1 METTTVFENISQ
13 HIIKH
18 IQSAENSIYIC
29 VPWLTDEE
37 ILSELVKKSKQ
48 NVHIEIITVNDEFNQ
63 AKSSYH
69 NKLKANNSNVYLIN
83 KTIDGGIPHHKFC
96 VIDNET
102 LITGSYNWSNNA
114 KNNDENILIKVI
126 ADFEDYALIN
136 EYNIR
141 FQKMLYKYG
150 IINENDEWEKVI
162 EYTNEVKIKQEN
174 ANEYYDLSLIYL
186 KEKRLGEALDSLNEG
201 IKKLPYPDKNYFF
214 LKHHILIKLGR
225 YLEGTENLFNYLW
238 EIAGND
244 IEEIEKFKKT
254 YESFIQ
260 TIINNGNESY
270 KIIEEINVKT
280 KSKLGRF
287 AQLNITPHLFKYE
300 ELDTTPF

>member
-1 METTTVFENISQ
+1 MDSSPNFYLEKMTADLSKNKEFFGWIQERRLQESYISKKELEENYRFN
-13 HIIKH
+13 K
-18 IQSAENSIYIC
+18 SIFR
-29 VPWLTDEE
+29 
-37 ILSELVKKSKQ
+37 KNFKS
-48 NVHIEIITVNDEFNQ
+48 TR
-63 AKSSYH
+63 KSSLNRVKGFAACPSENDSGVWFQIFQMKKENH
-69 NKLKANNSNVYLIN
+69 EQPGPIKLYL
-83 KTIDGGIPHHKFC
+83 
-96 VIDNET
+96 NEFMRDRKLET
-102 LITGSYNWSNNA
+102 PAYGHQEA
-114 KNNDENILIKVI
+114 QPG
-126 ADFEDYALIN
+126 FIN